1 MLTDPKPQRRR
12 EEPWGLSENLHV
24 GVQRSAENPAFSEQP
39 KPLSGEYRPGCPHNR
54 EGITGCG
61 ECIDAMH
68 AECAALKEWNKSAQR
83 DYERLR
89 DALNALGYTE
99 WEDTVTL
106 VCETLAE
113 KARLREELEVSD
125 GE

>member
-1 MLTDPKPQRRR
+1 MSKL
-12 EEPWGLSENLHV
+12 
-24 GVQRSAENPAFSEQP
+24 A
-39 KPLSGEYRPGCPHNR
+39 
-54 EGITGCG
+54 
-61 ECIDAMH
+61 H
-68 AECAALKEWNKSAQR
+68 AEERIEELEAERDALKEWNKSAQR

-89 DALNALGYTE
+89 DALNALGHTE

-113 KARLREELEVSD
+113 NTRLREELEVSN